1 MIELKLLS
9 QSGNIVTYE
18 FIIESEQSGQVQYN
32 FKSREYRVEQQT
44 ITKYHKSYLVHLI
57 AKLAEFSNLNQF
69 PNNYTIAWY

>member
-18 FIIESEQSGQVQYN
+18 FIVESEQRGQVQYN
-32 FKSREYRVEQQT
+32 FESGQYRVEQQT
-44 ITKYHKSYLVHLI
+44 ITKYPTSYLVHLI

-69 PNNYTIAWY
+69 PNSYTIAWY